1 MAKTDYPISELI
13 SRRWSARAF
22 STKPVEKS
30 KLLSLL
36 EAARWAPSSRN
47 EHPRRYIVFTNDN
60 PEKLKKA
67 HSVLKEIPPTYQA
80 WLYQKVFCECCGM
93 QLRTTPM
100 ISAYKRILK
109 ERLYTVGEKAAG
121 RNNTPGS
128 GS

>member
-1 MAKTDYPISELI
+1 MGSFFTKRTTTALHSFYKRQPRKAKESAFCFKGDKRSCQKSSNSHYDTD
-13 SRRWSARAF
+13 
-22 STKPVEKS
+22 T
-30 KLLSLL
+30 
-36 EAARWAPSSRN
+36 
-47 EHPRRYIVFTNDN
+47 
-60 PEKLKKA
+60 
-67 HSVLKEIPPTYQA
+67 IPPTYQA

>member
-1 MAKTDYPISELI
+1 MRTRTASQLFQSTPLRFKPAREISIIGYNNFYDTD
-13 SRRWSARAF
+13 
-22 STKPVEKS
+22 T
-30 KLLSLL
+30 
-36 EAARWAPSSRN
+36 
-47 EHPRRYIVFTNDN
+47 
-60 PEKLKKA
+60 
-67 HSVLKEIPPTYQA
+67 IPPTYQA